1 MAWKI
6 ELTEVARK
14 QLRKLDKPVAVR
26 ILNFLEQ
33 RIAVLENPRTLGDPL
48 RGPELG
54 RYWKYRVGDYRV
66 ITSIHD
72 ESITILVISV
82 GHRRD
87 VYR

>member
-82 GHRRD
+82 GHRSE